1 MSAKN
6 VNSLFTV
13 VGGGLSGLTAAYHL
27 AQKLPAAGSSLNE
40 PVAITLVESSNRLG
54 GWVQSERKEIQ
65 NGISVLN
72 EKGPRTLRLNGSRE
86 SKSILQIIDDL
97 NLHDQVVFT
106 PKDSPASLNKYI
118 YHKGKMNS
126 LPGKFSQIFSR
137 FPPVLRPVVPA
148 IFKDIFTRN
157 NTPKDS
163 LDESISSLLGRRF
176 GNKIDDYMVS
186 AIMAGIYASDTKK
199 LSARMV
205 TNQIFRADRISGKI
219 VTGIPK
225 AQESIAYNVSQS
237 AFLKDQFDSEANDW
251 NRRVKNNEYFW
262 SKVSTSSLISFENG
276 LQTLTDAIAA
286 DLKSRKNVNIISSN
300 PCSNISKNK
309 SSDHGAIVKL
319 ENGTIINSGKVI
331 NTAPLLASKK
341 FFTSEEIKETQIPKI
356 FSSTEYSSIVVVNL
370 TYKGSNL
377 TPYPGF
383 GFLVPRST
391 WSSLDAIGVV
401 FDSCCLPEQ
410 DLGDPITRFTV
421 MMGGPNFSNQFP
433 EISNSDN
440 EKLIKMAIETVNTSL
455 GIKSEIIDACCSI
468 QKECIPLYGVG
479 YFDRLVGLQAWLK
492 TWNGGLSVSGAAY
505 GGPGIN
511 SINLH
516 SRDLATQM
524 ISDLNVGDSLT
535 HKYTIN
541 PTGLDEI
548 LNLY

>member
-1 MSAKN
+1 MSVKN

-27 AQKLPAAGSSLNE
+27 AQKLPAARNHLGE

-72 EKGPRTLRLNGSRE
+72 EKGPRTLRLNNSRE

-106 PKDSPASLNKYI
+106 HKNSHASTNRYI

-126 LPGKFSQIFSR
+126 LPGKFSHIFSR

-163 LDESISSLLGRRF
+163 LDESISSLVGRRF

-186 AIMAGIYASDTKK
+186 AIMAGIYAADTKK

-205 TNQIFRADRISGKI
+205 TNQLFRADRISGKI

-225 AQESIAYNVSQS
+225 AQDSIAYNVSQS

-251 NRRVKNNEYFW
+251 NRRVK
-262 SKVSTSSLISFENG
+262 K
-276 LQTLTDAIAA
+276 
-286 DLKSRKNVNIISSN
+286 
-300 PCSNISKNK
+300 
-309 SSDHGAIVKL
+309 
-319 ENGTIINSGKVI
+319 NGTIINSGKVI

-356 FSSTEYSSIVVVNL
+356 FSSTEYSSVVVVNL
-370 TYKGSNL
+370 TYKGANL

-391 WSSLDAIGVV
+391 WDSLDAIGVV

-433 EISNSDN
+433 EISNLDN
-440 EKLIKMAIETVNTSL
+440 EKLINMAIETVNSTL

-479 YFDRLVGLQAWLK
+479 YFNRLVGLQAWLK

-524 ISDLNVGDSLT
+524 ISDLNVGDSIT
-535 HKYTIN
+535 HKYAIN